1 VCCACVWGTC
11 TGLRG
16 ERLLV
21 LLIAGANPAFFN
33 LMAHGQNSAIALA
46 SVTMA
51 FFAFRHRRRFLAGLA
66 LGMLVYKPQLGI
78 VLGCVFILAREW
90 HTLAGAFVGSAL
102 QLGAARLYFGDD
114 VMLDYWTALRGIR
127 AIQPLLDVKPYQMHS
142 LFSFFNALFPWS
154 RIAVTLYLLSAAVVI
169 VAAWRVWQTPVSLS
183 LRYAFLLLAT
193 VLVSP
198 HLNVYDLVIVAPAWL
213 LIADWAVCHP
223 SHPAAPRV
231 QQLLYFSYVLP
242 LAGVAARYTHVQLSV
257 VAMSGLAWALG
268 SVALTP
274 FTARENT
281 RAPARAEAP

>member
-1 VCCACVWGTC
+1 
-11 TGLRG
+11 
-16 ERLLV
+16 V
-21 LLIAGANPAFFN
+21 L
-33 LMAHGQNSAIALA
+33 
-46 SVTMA
+46 
-51 FFAFRHRRRFLAGLA
+51 
-66 LGMLVYKPQLGI
+66 
-78 VLGCVFILAREW
+78 
-90 HTLAGAFVGSAL
+90 
-102 QLGAARLYFGDD
+102 
-114 VMLDYWTALRGIR
+114 
-127 AIQPLLDVKPYQMHS
+127 
-142 LFSFFNALFPWS
+142 
-154 RIAVTLYLLSAAVVI
+154 I

-268 SVALTP
+268 SVTLAP